1 MKKNYKIDIPEYLSI
16 DRYQRLQNLE
26 HLTELEKLIETVYV
40 FTGIKKDEIKTWAI
54 ADLGKVTNDFSTKVD
69 VTSQFYPIWQHNDVN
84 YGYADISTMSLAEF
98 IDLETLCKKPT
109 ENLHEIM
116 AVLYRPITTHKFNKL
131 SWKIKHNV
139 KLFQEKLGNVFKYYE
154 LEKYDSKTRF
164 VNAEVMKDLPAGFAL
179 GCLGFFFRGRQ
190 STLDKFSEL
199 FKDTKNGEDDQAV
212 GEANDGSFDTYWGWF
227 ATLYSLAKTNI
238 LSITG
243 ENSIV
248 DLNLNFV
255 LNYLAID
262 KDYKLLEA
270 QAEKQ
275 RANKNRIRLK

>member
-69 VTSQFYPIWQHNDVN
+69 VTSQFYPIWQHNEVN
-84 YGYADISTMSLAEF
+84 YGYADISTMTLAEF

-116 AVLYRPITTHKFNKL
+116 AVLYRPITTHRFNKL

-154 LEKYDSKTRF
+154 LKKYDSKTRY
-164 VNAEVMKDLPAGFAL
+164 VDAEVMKDLPAGFAL
-179 GCLGFFFRGRQ
+179 GALSFFLGTANLHWIN
-190 STLDKFSEL
+190 SLSSLKTL
-199 FKDTKNGEDDQAV
+199 
-212 GEANDGSFDTYWGWF
+212 
-227 ATLYSLAKTNI
+227 KT
-238 LSITG
+238 
-243 ENSIV
+243 EKMV
-248 DLNLNFV
+248 
-255 LNYLAID
+255 
-262 KDYKLLEA
+262 KLLEKQTMEA
-270 QAEKQ
+270 LIPTGDGLRRYIRSPKQIYSVSQEKTVS
-275 RANKNRIRLK
+275 LT